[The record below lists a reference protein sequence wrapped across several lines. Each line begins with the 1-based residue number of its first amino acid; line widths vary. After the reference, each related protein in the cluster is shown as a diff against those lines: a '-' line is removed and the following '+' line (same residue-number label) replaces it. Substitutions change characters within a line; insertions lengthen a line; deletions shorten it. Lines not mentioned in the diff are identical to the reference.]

1 MEILDSDNQLLSYNG
16 RTAVRDIVQFVP
28 FRQFTGTMRAATEA
42 EQEKLKSALAREVLA
57 ELPEQVM
64 RESE

>member
-1 MEILDSDNQLLSYNG
+1 
-16 RTAVRDIVQFVP
+16 
-28 FRQFTGTMRAATEA
+28 MRATTEA

-64 RESE
+64 WKLKNNLIFPTLHFYGR